1 MHFFSTFFF
10 AKFAFREKNQGIQL
24 SQTFLISGSKMIN
37 DYRLVW
43 DRCLSIIRDNVPGI
57 SFKTWFEP
65 IIPVNLDD
73 EVLTIQVPSP
83 FFYEYLEEQYIDL
96 LRKTLRKELGQGAK
110 LEYVVVMSNNQSNSQ
125 PYTVKYPT
133 NNNSKIQN
141 KPMSIPL
148 KTEGKSSIRNPFI
161 IPGIQKIQIDPQL
174 RLDNNFDNFVEGECN
189 RLARSAGYAVSQ
201 NPGGTAFNPLM
212 IYGNSGL
219 GKTHLAHAIGIEVK
233 ERHPDKVVLYVN
245 ANKFQTQFTEATRN
259 NNRNDFLNFYQMI
272 DVLILD
278 DVQEFAGKEKTQET
292 FFHIFNHLH
301 QSGKQLILTS
311 DKPPIEL
318 KGLEQRLLSRFKWGL
333 TADLQQPSFETRMD
347 ILKRKTYKDGIEISL
362 EVMEYIASHI
372 TTNVRELEGALVSL
386 LAQSTLNKKEITIEL
401 ASEMINK
408 LVKNSKRE
416 LSIDY
421 ISKVVCDYFNMPVD
435 SLQAKTRK
443 REVVQA
449 RQLAMYF
456 SKSMTK
462 SSLASIGSQIGN
474 KDHATVLHA
483 CKTVNN
489 LKETDKAFK
498 LCVDEIEKKLKL

>member
-1 MHFFSTFFF
+1 
-10 AKFAFREKNQGIQL
+10 
-24 SQTFLISGSKMIN
+24 MIN
-37 DYRLVW
+37 DHRLIW
-43 DRCLSIIRDNVPGI
+43 DRCLNIIRDNVPGI

-65 IIPVNLDD
+65 IVPVNLENDI
-73 EVLTIQVPSP
+73 LTIQVPSP

-96 LRKTLRKELGQGAK
+96 LRKTLRKELGAGAK
-110 LEYVVVMSNNQSNSQ
+110 LEYVVVMGNNQNNTQ
-125 PYTVKYPT
+125 AYTVKYPT

-148 KTEGKSSIRNPFI
+148 NVEGKSSIKNPFI
-161 IPGIQKIQIDPQL
+161 IPGIQKIHIDPQL
-174 RLDNNFDNFVEGECN
+174 RQDNNFDNFVEGECN
-189 RLARSAGYAVSQ
+189 RLARSAGYAVAQ

-233 ERHPDKVVLYVN
+233 ERFPDKIVLYVN

-278 DVQEFAGKEKTQET
+278 DVHEFAGKEKTQET

-333 TADLQQPSFETRMD
+333 TADLQQPSFETRMN
-347 ILKRKTYKDGIEISL
+347 ILRRKTYKDGITISDEIL
-362 EVMEYIASHI
+362 EYIASHI
-372 TTNVRELEGALVSL
+372 TTNIRELEGALVSL
-386 LAQSTLNKKEITIEL
+386 LAQSTLNRKEITIEL

-421 ISKVVCDYFNMPVD
+421 IAKVVCDYFNMSVD

-449 RQLAMYF
+449 RQLTMYF
-456 SKSMTK
+456 SKNMTK
-462 SSLASIGSQIGN
+462 SSLASIGSQVGH

-489 LKETDKAFK
+489 LKETDKSFR
-498 LCVDEIEKKLKL
+498 LCVDEIEKKLKF

>member
-1 MHFFSTFFF
+1 MDNVHL
-10 AKFAFREKNQGIQL
+10 A
-24 SQTFLISGSKMIN
+24 
-37 DYRLVW
+37 VW
-43 DRCLSIIRDNVPGI
+43 NRCLSIIRDNVPAI

-65 IIPVNLDD
+65 IVPLKI
-73 EVLTIQVPSP
+73 ESQVLTIQVPSP

-96 LRKTLRKELGQGAK
+96 LRKTLRKEVGQDAK
-110 LEYVVVMSNNQSNSQ
+110 LEYVVVMGNNQGTSQ

-133 NNNSKIQN
+133 NNNTRIQN
-141 KPMSIPL
+141 KPMNVPL
-148 KTEGKSSIRNPFI
+148 STEGKASIKNPFI
-161 IPGIQKIQIDPQL
+161 IPGIQKLQVDPQL
-174 RLDNNFDNFVEGECN
+174 KAENTFENFVEGECN
-189 RLARSAGYAVSQ
+189 RLARSAGYAVAQ

-233 ERHPDKVVLYVN
+233 ERFPEKVVLYVN
-245 ANKFQTQFTEATRN
+245 SNKFQIQFTEATRN
-259 NNRNDFLNFYQMI
+259 NNRNDFLHFYQMI

-318 KGLEQRLLSRFKWGL
+318 KGMEQRLLSRFKWGL
-333 TADLQQPSFETRMD
+333 TADLQVPDFETRID
-347 ILKRKTYKDGIEISL
+347 ILKRKIYKDGIEISDDVL
-362 EVMEYIASHI
+362 EYIASHI
-372 TTNVRELEGALVSL
+372 TNNVRELEGALVSL
-386 LAQSTLNKKEITIEL
+386 LAQSTLNKKEITLEL

-408 LVKNSKRE
+408 LVKSSIKE
-416 LSIDY
+416 LSVDY
-421 ISKVVCDYFNMPVD
+421 ISKVVCDYFSLPVNQ
-435 SLQAKTRK
+435 LQTKTRK
-443 REVVQA
+443 REIVQA

-456 SKSMTK
+456 SKNLTK

-489 LKETDKAFK
+489 LIDTDKNFRH
-498 LCVDEIEKKLKL
+498 CVDEIERKLKM